1 MRLWCPHLL
10 IFSRRLLAQLAS
22 SSSSFS
28 PFSSPLVNRHSLDSP
43 SPAAARPAAA
53 AASAREMDDCGGGG
67 KRSFQLARSL
77 TYHHHPG
84 HRPAAASRWRRQHQQ
99 HQLADEPRAPRPQ
112 AVVLY
117 TTSLRGVRRTFA
129 DCAAVR
135 AILRGCRHPAT
146 AQPHKGRPIAC
157 SSPQRFHARRCH

>member
-1 MRLWCPHLL
+1 
-10 IFSRRLLAQLAS
+10 
-22 SSSSFS
+22 
-28 PFSSPLVNRHSLDSP
+28 
-43 SPAAARPAAA
+43 
-53 AASAREMDDCGGGG
+53 MDDCGGGG
-67 KRSFQLARSL
+67 KRPFQLARSL

-129 DCAAVR
+129 DCVAVR
-135 AILRGCRHPAT
+135 DILCGCRHPAT

-157 SSPQRFHARRCH
+157 SSLQRFHARRCH

>member
-1 MRLWCPHLL
+1 
-10 IFSRRLLAQLAS
+10 
-22 SSSSFS
+22 
-28 PFSSPLVNRHSLDSP
+28 
-43 SPAAARPAAA
+43 
-53 AASAREMDDCGGGG
+53 MDDCDGGG
-67 KRSFQLARSL
+67 KRPFQLARSL
-77 TYHHHPG
+77 MYHHHPG

-117 TTSLRGVRRTFA
+117 TTSLCGVRRTFM

-157 SSPQRFHARRCH
+157 SSPQRFHA